1 MTVILRKAK
10 TILVVVISL
19 LFSSYVIMD
28 SDEAEQ
34 TFTIRSIKPS
44 GTKIKI
50 GNKEYGIDDTFT
62 ASDKIIWTAEDQVLR
77 TISYPSYKPYVFSK
91 SAFESKESNTAFEF
105 LHAKGSS
112 RGGYNKLPSIKHGK
126 KDSKLYPEK
135 RIALVIGNANY
146 GYLPY
151 LKNSFNDVDKISAKL
166 LSLGF
171 DVITQYD
178 CKQSELKTAINFYF
192 AESNNYDIS
201 LLYYAGHGLQDNGIN
216 YLLPCDISMENSTC
230 LNEAISMNEL
240 VASANDNE
248 RTNFL
253 FFIDACRDATPTWRR
268 GTNIIASNQIEAPI
282 GVSIMYSTAS
292 GETAEDGD
300 EDNSPFAQAFDKI
313 VGTPGQPIVLT
324 MDRIRL
330 EVRNYTNQYQ
340 SPIVQNNITYDFY
353 FQNVLSPEQLLNIQ
367 SNSNQ
372 RGKDQIITPSNN
384 DISPLI
390 PSESTKHKEPASKE
404 IAVSSISLNKTS
416 LTLEVGGTSSLSVQY
431 MPSDATDKSTT
442 WRSTDRNVVTVS
454 NAGVVTAISAG
465 SAAII
470 ASCGGKDAFCNI
482 TVREKNNPVQ
492 QQVVKSSS
500 NGNNHNG
507 HEWVDLGLSVLW
519 ATCNVGASKPE
530 GYGDYYAWGETTTK
544 TDNQWSTYIYSYDD
558 YGKLTKYCSDRTKGY
573 NGYTDRRTK
582 LELSDDVAS
591 QKWGGSWRMPT
602 IAEINELLNNCSW
615 TWTTI
620 NGINGYKITSKKPG
634 YTDRSIFLPA
644 AGYRNGTSV
653 TMIGT
658 YGEYWSSSL
667 STDFSD
673 YACGIHFLS
682 YNIDRNN
689 GIDLRLVGRTV
700 RPVLNK
706 ESAKNVNST
715 TQNSVAFVN
724 NSLSNNYEYVDLGLS
739 VKWATCNIGATKPE
753 GYGNYYAWGET
764 EAKKDYSWSGYRWCN
779 GSSRTLTKY
788 NTDSGFGKIDNK
800 LTLDL
805 TDDVAHV
812 KWGGNWRMPTKA
824 ECDELRN
831 NCTWTWTTVNGVNG
845 YRVSGKKYGYTDRSI
860 FLPAAGYYGGTS
872 LSSVGTNG
880 IYWSSTGRTDYNSRG
895 SGFNFSRNSVNGGFE
910 DRRIGLPV
918 RPVCP

>member
-1 MTVILRKAK
+1 MMVIIRKAR
-10 TILVVVISL
+10 TILLVMITL
-19 LFSSYVIMD
+19 LFSGYVRFD
-28 SDEAEQ
+28 SDDTEQ
-34 TFTIRSIKPS
+34 TLTIRSIKPS
-44 GTKIKI
+44 DTKIKI
-50 GNKEYGIDDTFT
+50 GKKEYGIGEIFK
-62 ASDKIIWTAEDQVLR
+62 ASDEIIWTAESQEIR
-77 TISYPSYKPYVFSK
+77 AISNSSKQPYVFSK
-91 SAFESKESNTAFEF
+91 SAFESKKTNTAFEF
-105 LHAKGSS
+105 LHSKGSS
-112 RGGYNKLPSIKHGK
+112 RGSSNLPSIKHGN
-126 KDSKLYPEK
+126 KDNKLYPEK

-146 GYLPY
+146 DYLPY
-151 LKNSFNDVDKISAKL
+151 LKNAFNDVDKISDKL
-166 LSLGF
+166 LNLGF
-171 DVITQYD
+171 DVITLYD
-178 CKQSELKTAINFYF
+178 CIYSDLKTAINYF
-192 AESNNYDIS
+192 NAESSSYDIS
-201 LLYYAGHGLQDNGIN
+201 LFYYAGHGLQDNGIN
-216 YLLPCDISMENSTC
+216 YLLPRDISMENSAC

-240 VASANDNE
+240 VAGAIDNE
-248 RTNFL
+248 KTNYL
-253 FFIDACRDATPTWRR
+253 FFIDACRDVAPTWRR
-268 GTNIIASNQIEAPI
+268 GTNIIADNQIEAPI

-292 GETAEDGD
+292 GQTAEDGD
-300 EDNSPFAQAFDKI
+300 EDNSPFTQAFVKI

-324 MDRIRL
+324 MDKIRL
-330 EVRNYTNQYQ
+330 EVRNNTNQKQ

-353 FQNVLSPEQLLNIQ
+353 FQNA
-367 SNSNQ
+367 
-372 RGKDQIITPSNN
+372 IITE
-384 DISPLI
+384 PLTNERLNSI
-390 PSESTKHKEPASKE
+390 PIERFTNKPISKE
-404 IAVSSISLNKTS
+404 VAISSISLDKTS
-416 LTLEVGGTSSLSVQY
+416 ITLEVGGTSFLSVKY

-442 WRSTDRNVVTVS
+442 WKSTDRNVVTVS
-454 NAGVVTAISAG
+454 STGVVSAISAG

-470 ASCGGKDAFCNI
+470 ATCGGKDAFCNI
-482 TVREKNNPVQ
+482 TVKEKTKSVQ
-492 QQVVKSSS
+492 QQGAQSPS
-500 NGNNHNG
+500 NGNIHNG

-530 GYGDYYAWGETTTK
+530 GYGEYYAWGETTTK
-544 TDNQWSTYIYSYDD
+544 TENQWSTYIYSYDD
-558 YGKLTKYCSDRTKGY
+558 YGKLTKYCKDRSKGY
-573 NGYTDRRTK
+573 NGFIDNKTK

-602 IAEINELLNNCSW
+602 IAEINELLNNCTW
-615 TWTTI
+615 VWTTI

-634 YTDRSIFLPA
+634 YTDRFIFLPA

-715 TQNSVAFVN
+715 TQNSVASVN